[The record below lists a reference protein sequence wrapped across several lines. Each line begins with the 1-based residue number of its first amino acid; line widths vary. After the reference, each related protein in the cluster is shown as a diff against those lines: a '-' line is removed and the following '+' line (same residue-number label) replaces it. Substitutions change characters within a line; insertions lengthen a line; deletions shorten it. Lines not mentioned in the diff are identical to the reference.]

1 MYDSVPRSLD
11 EGGTCFFFFYV
22 RSDKGNMWN
31 GVFLWKSTFYHKIS
45 LFFERQW
52 TPVKLSRYGYE
63 ILLIN
68 IVPHLMTSHW
78 TSFLPVES
86 LFLFAPSPRLGSSPL
101 RPLRQE
107 RPSILLFPEDSF
119 HRFLY
124 WLYIC
129 GWLCFA
135 DWFWRFD

>member
-1 MYDSVPRSLD
+1 MPCHCK
-11 EGGTCFFFFYV
+11 GGTCFFFFCV
-22 RSDKGNMWN
+22 RLDKGNIWN
-31 GVFLWKSTFYHKIS
+31 GVFQWKSTFYHEIS

-68 IVPHLMTSHW
+68 IVPLLMTSSW
-78 TSFLPVES
+78 TSFLPVEP
-86 LFLFAPSPRLGSSPL
+86 LFLFAPSPRLGYSPL

-107 RPSILLFPEDSF
+107 RPSILLFPENSF
-119 HRFLY
+119 HRFFY